1 MINKT
6 ADEASAILLLICSH
20 EVWVRV
26 TYDWSKALRLCLALC
41 LILLLA
47 KLQLGKFVL
56 QPVLLYT

>member
-47 KLQLGKFVL
+47 KLQLSKFVL